1 MHVRRHVVIEDSL
14 RWGKVDRDEI
24 AMHGSHVTDASRGLA
39 AMTSIVNSTVV
50 SPFMGITAA
59 LNNSNPCISI
69 FIDEG
74 TIFAVVFFVLC
85 FFVVPSVTELIMEI
99 EKLQMHFML

>member
-1 MHVRRHVVIEDSL
+1 MHARRHVVIDEDSS

-24 AMHGSHVTDASRGLA
+24 AMHGSHVTEAPSCLVT
-39 AMTSIVNSTVV
+39 MTSIVNSTVV

-69 FIDEG
+69 FMDKS
-74 TIFAVVFFVLC
+74 TIYAV
-85 FFVVPSVTELIMEI
+85 ST
-99 EKLQMHFML
+99 KL